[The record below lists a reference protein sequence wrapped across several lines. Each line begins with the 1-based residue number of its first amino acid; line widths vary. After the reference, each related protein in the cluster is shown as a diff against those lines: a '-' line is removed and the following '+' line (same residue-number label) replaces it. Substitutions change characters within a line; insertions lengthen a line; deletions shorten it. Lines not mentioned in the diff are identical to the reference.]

1 MASAHSALLFAAGV
15 GDRCLAVS
23 LQSVLEVLEASA
35 PSVAI
40 RESILFYPLVETT
53 HVLTLC
59 LFLGMTST
67 WDLRLAG
74 CALRSVPVSQVV
86 NRLFPWAIAGFVVMV
101 ISGGMLFLSG
111 PVRAADNPF
120 FRVKMVMIALAG
132 INAFAFHRTVF
143 RWVEEWDEGDEIPG
157 RARLAGILSL
167 VLWAVVVICGR
178 MQAYNW
184 FD

>member
-1 MASAHSALLFAAGV
+1 MASASRPLLAAG
-15 GDRCLAVS
+15 LAGRNLDSVS
-23 LQSVLEVLEASA
+23 LQAILESLEASSA
-35 PSVAI
+35 SVAI
-40 RESILFYPLVETT
+40 RESILLYPLIETT

-59 LFLGMTST
+59 LFLGLTST

-86 NRLFPWAIAGFVVMV
+86 NRLFPWSIAGFVIMV

-120 FRVKMVMIALAG
+120 FQVKMVMICLAG
-132 INAFAFHRTVF
+132 INAFVFHRTVF
-143 RWVEEWDEGDEIPG
+143 RWVDEWDGAAEIPG

-167 VLWAVVVICGR
+167 VLWAIVVICGR